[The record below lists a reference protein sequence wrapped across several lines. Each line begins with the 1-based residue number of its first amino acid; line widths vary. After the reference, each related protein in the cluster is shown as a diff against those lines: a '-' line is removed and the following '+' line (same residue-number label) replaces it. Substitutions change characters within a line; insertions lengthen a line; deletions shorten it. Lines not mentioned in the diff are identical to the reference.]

1 MINGKDLVERARASV
16 ISTATVSDA
25 ATMLARENMAYG
37 LAKIHW
43 VQEHLGYPADAFF
56 FGSPDMTTPRYPVKW
71 QWGQALGGQ
80 LTWGR
85 GDRPLTFLDLQVSTS
100 TALFGTLTQEPDMK
114 TVLARAEQLRRKRP
128 RLMGVDIDWD
138 FDRGN
143 HFINAYR
150 VEPHG
155 HTNALSLAPYAFVVH
170 GGDSEVKRPSVLG
183 MGLDY
188 EKSSPLRERMSTLQ
202 TPLGPVHTLLDQAAR
217 DYHDCYRQCEAYS
230 KQKRAL
236 VSAELFGEYTMI
248 SNEIHHG
255 FAHPN
260 TALLGCYQ
268 FQRGST
274 ILYPVTLRS
283 DMPTYVVQGSQEG
296 EHDELPMA
304 SRSPLLQEM
313 VTQVGVL
320 PHGGGYTYPEV
331 QAFVAIEDIDGIRY
345 SILEGATKNRR
356 VLANLNTLPYAY
368 RGEEVIACLEQHRL
382 GTVVARLSPLFS
394 LTT

>member
-1 MINGKDLVERARASV
+1 MTRKDLVERARTSV
-16 ISTATVSDA
+16 ITTAAVPDA
-25 ATMLARENMAYG
+25 ATMLARENMAHG

-56 FGSPDMTTPRYPVKW
+56 LGSPDMTTPRYPVKW

-80 LTWGR
+80 LTWGM

-100 TALFGTLTQEPDMK
+100 TAFFGTVTQEPDMR
-114 TVLARAEQLRRKRP
+114 TVLACAEQLRRKRP

-143 HFINAYR
+143 HFINVYR
-150 VEPHG
+150 VEPQSQ
-155 HTNALSLAPYAFVVH
+155 TETVSLAPYAFVVH
-170 GGDSEVKRPSVLG
+170 GGDSEVKRPSTLG
-183 MGLDY
+183 IGLDY
-188 EKSSPLRERMSTLQ
+188 EKSPPLRERMSTLQ
-202 TPLGPVHTLLDQAAR
+202 TPLGPVRVLLDQAAR
-217 DYHDCYRQCEAYS
+217 DYYEGYLRYEHYS

-236 VSAELFGEYTMI
+236 LSTELFGEHTVI

-255 FAHPN
+255 FAHAN

-268 FQRGST
+268 FQTGSEV
-274 ILYPVTLRS
+274 LYPVTLRS
-283 DMPTYVVQGSQEG
+283 DLPTYVVQGSAESR
-296 EHDELPMA
+296 HDFMNVESL
-304 SRSPLLQEM
+304 SPLLKE
-313 VTQVGVL
+313 QVALANIL

-331 QAFVAIEDIDGIRY
+331 QSFVAMLEADGLRY
-345 SILEGATKNRR
+345 SVLEGLAKNKR

-368 RGEEVIACLEQHRL
+368 RGEEVIACLERCRL
-382 GTVVARLSPLFS
+382 GKVVAQLHPLFS

>member
-1 MINGKDLVERARASV
+1 MIKGKDLLERARTAV
-16 ISTATVSDA
+16 ITAATVPDA
-25 ATMLARENMAYG
+25 ATMLAQENMAYG

-43 VQEHLGYPADAFF
+43 TQEHLGYPADAFF
-56 FGSPDMTTPRYPVKW
+56 LGSPDMTTPRYPVKW

-80 LTWGR
+80 LTWGT

-100 TALFGTLTQEPDMK
+100 TALFGTVTQEPDLK

-128 RLMGVDIDWD
+128 QLMGVDIDWD

-150 VEPHG
+150 VESG
-155 HTNALSLAPYAFVVH
+155 RQTDTAALAPYAFVVH
-170 GGDSEVKRPSVLG
+170 GGDSEVKRPSALG

-188 EKSSPLRERMSTLQ
+188 EKSQPLRERMSTLQ
-202 TPLGPVHTLLDQAAR
+202 SPLGPVHVLLDQAAH
-217 DYHDCYRQCEAYS
+217 DYHECYLRYEQYS

-236 VSAELFGEYTMI
+236 LSAALFGNFTTI

-255 FAHPN
+255 FAHAN

-268 FQRGST
+268 FQRGSKA
-274 ILYPVTLRS
+274 LYAVTLRS
-283 DMPTYVVQGSQEG
+283 DLPTYVIQGSADGGQHVES
-296 EHDELPMA
+296 LPTM
-304 SRSPLLQEM
+304 LKE
-313 VTQVGVL
+313 QVALANIL

-331 QAFVAIEDIDGIRY
+331 QSFVAMVEADGVRY
-345 SILEGATKNRR
+345 SILEGAAKNRR

-368 RGEEVIACLEQHRL
+368 RGEEVIACLEQCRL
-382 GTVVARLSPLFS
+382 GKVVALLHPLFS

>member
-1 MINGKDLVERARASV
+1 
-16 ISTATVSDA
+16 
-25 ATMLARENMAYG
+25 MLARENMAYG

-56 FGSPDMTTPRYPVKW
+56 LGSPDMTTPRYPVKW

-80 LTWGR
+80 LTWGT

-100 TALFGTLTQEPDMK
+100 TALFGTVNEEPDMK

-128 RLMGVDIDWD
+128 QLMGMDIDWD

-150 VEPHG
+150 VELEG
-155 HTNALSLAPYAFVVH
+155 RTDRVSLAPYAFVVH

-183 MGLDY
+183 IGLDY
-188 EKSSPLRERMSTLQ
+188 EKSQPLRERMSTLQ
-202 TPLGPVHTLLDQAAR
+202 TPLGPVHVLLDQAAH
-217 DYHDCYRQCEAYS
+217 DYHECYLRCEQYS
-230 KQKRAL
+230 KQKRVML
-236 VSAELFGEYTMI
+236 GRELFGDYTLI

-268 FQRGST
+268 FQRGSKT
-274 ILYPVTLRS
+274 LYPVTLRS
-283 DMPTYVVQGSQEG
+283 DLPTYIVQGSANGGFDIHQIES
-296 EHDELPMA
+296 LPPM
-304 SRSPLLQEM
+304 LKE
-313 VTQVGVL
+313 QVALSNIL

-331 QAFVAIEDIDGIRY
+331 QSFIAMVEADGIRY
-345 SILEGATKNRR
+345 SILEGAAKNRR

-368 RGEEVIACLEQHRL
+368 RGEEVIACIEQYRL
-382 GTVVARLSPLFS
+382 GKVIARLYPLFS